1 MAKQFNILNNPKN
14 KRFFLNYI
22 LFIILILFP
31 LQKCE
36 YGNCNSNSNISDTST
51 CFNQIIKFSLYD
63 RAGQI
68 TMRNDGILLIEYS
81 NAGDRI
87 FYGLKTNGRG
97 YFQNEATIKRVNN
110 LPQKSTPAGN
120 TNGRFES
127 KNILVSFFGAPRS
140 TQYILSISS
149 YHSISE
155 LHDIDHDDY
164 QVWSTAHFLNF
175 TNTSKYF
182 FSHQFSLIEKKDE
195 NIYFA
200 AYVQYRET
208 NDKNEAYSVSY
219 TLSRIKFTDLNN
231 YEILTKEFD
240 GNYDNRI
247 VSAFYMDK
255 YSPKL
260 IVFFLKSGP
269 ATYYYRVHDI
279 ETLAQDKEIYVE
291 KIAYDDGTDN
301 ANPGYGIFFKA
312 IYLQHEYAALIYF
325 KTTDGKTLKLKII
338 YIKNDY
344 NIDHYY
350 EKQINSYSFDTGIK
364 MNEFYKIDEQ
374 KLLFVSTISKQT
386 LVLMFIDTFDWY
398 KHMKIRT
405 YKFGLDGYKFNM
417 EFSV

>member
-87 FYGLKTNGRG
+87 FYGLNTNGRG
-97 YFQNEATIKRVNN
+97 YFQNEATIKRVTN

-149 YHSISE
+149 YHSLSE

-164 QVWSTAHFLNF
+164 QVC
-175 TNTSKYF
+175 K
-182 FSHQFSLIEKKDE
+182 
-195 NIYFA
+195 
-200 AYVQYRET
+200 
-208 NDKNEAYSVSY
+208 
-219 TLSRIKFTDLNN
+219 
-231 YEILTKEFD
+231 
-240 GNYDNRI
+240 
-247 VSAFYMDK
+247 
-255 YSPKL
+255 
-260 IVFFLKSGP
+260 
-269 ATYYYRVHDI
+269 
-279 ETLAQDKEIYVE
+279 
-291 KIAYDDGTDN
+291 
-301 ANPGYGIFFKA
+301 
-312 IYLQHEYAALIYF
+312 
-325 KTTDGKTLKLKII
+325 
-338 YIKNDY
+338 
-344 NIDHYY
+344 
-350 EKQINSYSFDTGIK
+350 
-364 MNEFYKIDEQ
+364 
-374 KLLFVSTISKQT
+374 
-386 LVLMFIDTFDWY
+386 
-398 KHMKIRT
+398 
-405 YKFGLDGYKFNM
+405 
-417 EFSV
+417 